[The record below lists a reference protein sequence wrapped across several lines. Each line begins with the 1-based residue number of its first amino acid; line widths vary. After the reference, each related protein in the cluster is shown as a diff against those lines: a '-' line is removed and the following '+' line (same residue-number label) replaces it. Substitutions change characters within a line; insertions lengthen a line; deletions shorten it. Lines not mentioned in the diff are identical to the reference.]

1 MFLKFDIDSCKD
13 CYSCLRHC
21 PVKAIDF
28 TNNKAEI
35 IENQCILCGE
45 CVHVCPQNAK
55 KVYSDVDNVKKLI
68 KENKLINDVELCG
81 SFCLGR
87 CAEGVSMLIDEE
99 PIQNVNINNID
110 EIF

>member
-35 IENQCILCGE
+35 IE
-45 CVHVCPQNAK
+45 
-55 KVYSDVDNVKKLI
+55 
-68 KENKLINDVELCG
+68 
-81 SFCLGR
+81 
-87 CAEGVSMLIDEE
+87 
-99 PIQNVNINNID
+99 
-110 EIF
+110 